1 MNKWLLQYS
10 KALLQ
15 KIKSITKQ
23 KAGLTA
29 FNTLWDMRFKMS
41 PKKLNKLTQAH
52 HTAAVLCRQLDC
64 DQDCFKFSVLFQ
76 IT

>member
-1 MNKWLLQYS
+1 MNQWLLQYS
-10 KALLQ
+10 TALLQ

-29 FNTLWDMRFKMS
+29 FNTLWDMCFKMS
-41 PKKLNKLTQAH
+41 PKKLDKLTQAY
-52 HTAAVLCRQLDC
+52 HTAAELCRQLDC
-64 DQDCFKFSVLFQ
+64 DQDCLKFSVLFQ